1 MKTNEQVYREIEQYR
16 DTVNFPYFNEE
27 VVADFFHNKY
37 LSYINSIIMQGE
49 SEMLRS
55 RISPL
60 IYTQELDGVKTFS
73 TTEIEHSVFL
83 IRNVMANMEFECR
96 GIKRTITRPVLPITD
111 DAIGFALDDPFSTPD
126 DYFPLYMETSAGLEG
141 HRNITIYSKTTPKG
155 IIFTYV
161 KMPKKIDFLGD
172 PNGYMEVN
180 EMAQKEIIKGVVSE
194 LSAII
199 PDARYNG
206 LKNEQI

>member
-16 DTVNFPYFNEE
+16 DTVNFPYFSEE

-37 LSYINSIIMQGE
+37 LSYINTIAMQGD
-49 SEMLRS
+49 SEMVRS

-60 IYTQELDGVKTFS
+60 IYTQELTGVNKFS
-73 TTEIEHSVFL
+73 TTDIEHQVFL
-83 IRNVMANMEFECR
+83 IRSLLGNIEFECR
-96 GIKRTITRPVLPITD
+96 GEKRIVTRPILPLVD
-111 DAIGFALDDPFSTPD
+111 DAVGFVLDDPFSTPD
-126 DYFPLYMETSAGLEG
+126 DYFPLYTETSAGLEG
-141 HRNITIYSKTTPKG
+141 HREITIHSKTTPRE

-161 KMPKKIDFLGD
+161 KMPRKIDFLGD
-172 PNGYMEVN
+172 PSGYMEVG
-180 EMAQKEIIKGVVSE
+180 EMAQKEIIKAVVSE